1 MSIMSD
7 ISIEIQELL
16 VEGEAPAVIAEKLN
30 VPIEWVEAEEEALCE
45 FPG

>member
-1 MSIMSD
+1 MSMMSD

-16 VEGEAPAVIAEKLN
+16 VDGEAPAVIAEKLN